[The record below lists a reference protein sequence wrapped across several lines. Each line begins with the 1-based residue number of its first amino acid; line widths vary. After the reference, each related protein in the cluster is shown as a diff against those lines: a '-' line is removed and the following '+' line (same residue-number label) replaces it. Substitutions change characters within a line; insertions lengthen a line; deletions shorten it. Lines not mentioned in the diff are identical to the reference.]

1 MYSDGQVIRD
11 CESMIVTC
19 TGPATATACRF
30 LSRRV
35 QRPVA
40 AGCDCTPKYP
50 CLFRGAAL
58 ILSVASFLDGAT
70 ACRYTPPLRG
80 ARAENSSSR
89 MGLSQ
94 TYIRNTDIQTNK
106 HTDQQK
112 FLQCTQ
118 TDTLTH
124 GHASRKLKKLTH

>member
-35 QRPVA
+35 QRPVV
-40 AGCDCTPKYP
+40 AG

-58 ILSVASFLDGAT
+58 ILGVASFLDGAT
-70 ACRYTPPLRG
+70 ARRCGVQEQKIPRLEWVLVLNIFLFL
-80 ARAENSSSR
+80 ASS
-89 MGLSQ
+89 
-94 TYIRNTDIQTNK
+94 
-106 HTDQQK
+106 
-112 FLQCTQ
+112 
-118 TDTLTH
+118 
-124 GHASRKLKKLTH
+124 

>member
-58 ILSVASFLDGAT
+58 ILGVASFLDGAT
-70 ACRYTPPLRG
+70 ACRCTPPLRG

-89 MGLSQ
+89 MGLIQ
-94 TYIRNTDIQTNK
+94 HGIDITPK
-106 HTDQQK
+106 RLDI
-112 FLQCTQ
+112 
-118 TDTLTH
+118 
-124 GHASRKLKKLTH
+124 

>member
-1 MYSDGQVIRD
+1 MYSDGQVIHD

-40 AGCDCTPKYP
+40 AGCNCTPKYP

-58 ILSVASFLDGAT
+58 ILGVASFLDGAT
-70 ACRYTPPLRG
+70 ACRCTPPLRG

-89 MGLSQ
+89 MGLNL
-94 TYIRNTDIQTNK
+94 I
-106 HTDQQK
+106 
-112 FLQCTQ
+112 
-118 TDTLTH
+118 LTH
-124 GHASRKLKKLTH
+124 FKRGSKLKTSNSNEITAHKLALN